1 MIKLLFKA
9 LICLVLILP
18 FALVSCEK
26 ETTTFGPKIGEYYT
40 ESCNLSEVTTDS
52 VQRFTLKVIDYTEA
66 NPEAKDHP
74 KYPLI
79 IENIKSALK
88 IGGITIDPDWGGA
101 YNITF

>member
-1 MIKLLFKA
+1 MLGLFA
-9 LICLVLILP
+9 TCL
-18 FALVSCEK
+18 LVSCEK
-26 ETTTFGPKIGEYYT
+26 EATTFGPEIDEYYT

-52 VQRFTLKVIDYTEA
+52 VQRFTLKVIDYTKA

-88 IGGITIDPDWGGA
+88 IGGITLDPDWDGE